1 MKKWSLLSANCHHLS
16 KTEHLSNFFYILSY
30 IIISLSLLSP
40 TLIRFCSPSHVRSK
54 MRSIVCSRQ
63 MCMFLALFSLLLL
76 VSEASR
82 FPQVHWEQMLPKKL
96 PLPSSSPSKGTNSI
110 SKSSSTSSL
119 NTNSLGSSFSS
130 DGKV

>member
-1 MKKWSLLSANCHHLS
+1 MLVVYLLL
-16 KTEHLSNFFYILSY
+16 Y
-30 IIISLSLLSP
+30 IIISLSLSLSS
-40 TLIRFCSPSHVRSK
+40 LDHFQSPSHVRYK
-54 MRSIVCSRQ
+54 MSSFVLSRQ
-63 MCMFLALFSLLLL
+63 MCMFLVLVSLVLL

-96 PLPSSSPSKGTNSI
+96 PLTFSSSPSKGTNSI

-119 NTNSLGSSFSS
+119 NTNSIQISVSS

>member
-1 MKKWSLLSANCHHLS
+1 MAL
-16 KTEHLSNFFYILSY
+16 FV
-30 IIISLSLLSP
+30 
-40 TLIRFCSPSHVRSK
+40 FC
-54 MRSIVCSRQ
+54 RQ
-63 MCMFLALFSLLLL
+63 KCMFLALVSLLLL
-76 VSEASR
+76 VSDASR

-119 NTNSLGSSFSS
+119 NTNSRQSSFSS